1 MLIFVICAIG
11 VFLFW
16 RWVIDGGN
24 SGPPTLG
31 KETTAV
37 SDAQYVRQD
46 GSISYVRAVNDWRS
60 EGVTAETNACV
71 DLMRAVGPGAFAPAD
86 WPLAWA
92 AVAGPEAKPPSGP
105 FLGPAPLTTQKQFD
119 QYDQSMERAWRD
131 DEFPQLFKYMQA
143 NQVPLDHAVA
153 GSQKEHF
160 CFPLIIA
167 DRSDV
172 SLIEVL
178 LPIAQA
184 SRDLVRGLK
193 MRAMNHLANGRNQ
206 QCLDDLI
213 AARRIG
219 QLVSQKGLLIDH
231 LVGTA
236 IVHMTIL
243 CEVEAIESGQL
254 TPAEVTGYLSQL
266 ESLPEFNDLA
276 ECVDRM
282 ERLCS
287 LDALQS
293 IRYGDE
299 NQVNQVNQLA
309 GWTGSNGPEAAMS
322 TSFDLD
328 EAMEIMNRFY
338 DEQVQITRT
347 PTFAEQVHL
356 ADAAE
361 ERLAGLAA
369 SSNSIAA
376 GIQSWV
382 GGNRSRGKIM
392 GNVLATLMLPSVSQ
406 VCRADARRLAMD
418 RMAYLAF
425 RLEQYRHQNGDYP
438 ASLDE
443 LQIGSSVSLTDPYSD
458 RPILYQRREH
468 GYQLHVVG
476 VNMQDDQG
484 VGLEESDGVNT
495 FGDDWKIEIDR
506 SETAD
511 NKTGE

>member
-1 MLIFVICAIG
+1 MLIFVICAVG

-37 SDAQYVRQD
+37 SDAQYVRED
-46 GSISYVRAVNDWRS
+46 GSISYVRAVNDLRRQ
-60 EGVTAETNACV
+60 GVTAENNACV
-71 DLMRAVGPGAFAPAD
+71 DLMRAVGPGGFDPAG
-86 WPLAWA
+86 WPQAWA
-92 AVAGPEAKPPSGP
+92 AVAGPEEKLPSGP
-105 FLGPAPLTTQKQFD
+105 FLTAAPWTTPEEMD
-119 QYDQSMERAWRD
+119 QYDQSMERPWRD
-131 DEFPQLFKYMQA
+131 EEFPQLFKYVQA
-143 NQVPLDHAVA
+143 NQACLDQAVA
-153 GSQKEHF
+153 GSKKDHF
-160 CFPLIIA
+160 YFPLIIA
-167 DRSDV
+167 DRADV
-172 SLIEVL
+172 SLIQAL

-184 SRDLVRGLK
+184 SRNVVRGLK

-219 QLVSQKGLLIDH
+219 HLISQNGLLIDH

-243 CEVEAIESGQL
+243 GEVEAIESGQL
-254 TPAEVTGYLSQL
+254 TPAEVNGYLAQL
-266 ESLPEFNDLA
+266 ESLPEFNNLV

-293 IRYGDE
+293 IRYGDK
-299 NQVNQVNQLA
+299 NQVNQLA
-309 GWTGSNGPEAAMS
+309 NWTGSNGPEAAMS

-328 EAMEIMNRFY
+328 EAMKIMNQFY
-338 DEQVQITRT
+338 DEQVQITRA
-347 PTFAEQVHL
+347 PTFAEQVRL
-356 ADAAE
+356 AAE
-361 ERLAGLAA
+361 AEEKLAHLAA
-369 SSNSIAA
+369 SSNSVAV
-376 GIQSWV
+376 GIQTLI
-382 GGNRSRGKIM
+382 GGNRSRGKMM

-406 VCRADARRLAMD
+406 VCHADTRRVAMD

-443 LQIGSSVSLTDPYSD
+443 LQIGSSDSLTDPYSN
-458 RPILYQRREH
+458 RPILYSRRDH
-468 GYQLHVVG
+468 GFQLHVVG
-476 VNMQDDQG
+476 INMQDDQG
-484 VGLEESDGVNT
+484 VGLEESDGIDK

-506 SETAD
+506 SKTAD